1 MSNKIKK
8 LFTLKRSVS
17 LLALLLLM
25 VMSVRV
31 DVVSSQAVTQGY
43 DSDES
48 LQRGMVVKIDEEDTT
63 KVEPVTQAT
72 AEATYGVVVD
82 SNDAPATLSTE
93 TQQVFVATIGKYEIL
108 VSDQNGE
115 INPGDYIVV
124 SSVTGI
130 GMKVDQVQPI
140 VVARALEGFEGTGDI
155 IGTAQVGD
163 NTVNFGRI
171 LADVNIS
178 GNPLQKPPAQRLPE
192 ALRRIAEDIAE
203 KPVSMTRLYISLVIL
218 IVSGVIS
225 GSLLYSGVRSAIT
238 SIGRNPLSK
247 KSILRGMFQV
257 IIVGLIIFIVG
268 IFGVYL
274 LLRL

>member
-1 MSNKIKK
+1 MKEKIKNF
-8 LFTLKRSVS
+8 FTPQSIAS
-17 LLALLLLM
+17 LIALILLILL
-25 VMSVRV
+25 SST
-31 DVVSSQAVTQGY
+31 DFAFSQAVTQGY

-48 LQRGMVVKIDEEDTT
+48 LQRGMVVQIDEEDTT
-63 KVEPVTQAT
+63 KVMPVTQET
-72 AEATYGVVVD
+72 AEGAYGVVVNA
-82 SNDAPATLSTE
+82 NDAPATLSTE
-93 TQQVFVATIGKYEIL
+93 NQQVFVATIGKYDVL

-124 SSVTGI
+124 SSVSGI
-130 GMKVDQVQPI
+130 GMKVDQIQPI
-140 VVARALEGFEGTGDI
+140 VVARALEGFEGTGDS
-155 IGTAQVGD
+155 IGTAKVGERD
-163 NTVNFGRI
+163 VRIGRI

-203 KPVSMTRLYISLVIL
+203 KPVSMTRLYISLAIL
-218 IVSGVIS
+218 IVSAVVS
-225 GSLLYSGVRSAIT
+225 GSLLYSGVKSAIT

-274 LLRL
+274 LLKL